1 MNSNLKKIIED
12 IQITRYY
19 SLTSS
24 LSCPEWAHGIE
35 EVGYPGEMYLKEL
48 TSMVYP
54 YCWRG
59 LCFSYLSKN
68 SKDRHNFFSILLETL
83 IEPIESY
90 SFSYENKDEI
100 FNISHACLT
109 EILATKL
116 SSYIKIEEDLEVKQH
131 LQAIK
136 DNFGDYHKKKHQLNC
151 FISDIEFS
159 EIKNFNHKDIVIF
172 DCLKYISAQEI
183 NLNKIEDWYQNFE
196 KLHQMKLRKEVIP
209 IFQITKKTLY
219 HCYMIDLLTIIYL
232 EKKINTNFSEEL
244 MNSTIDA
251 LTTLGKL
258 RFIRKYH
265 KKQLVILDNAVEK
278 MSNSAQNPIISK
290 IVNVFGRLRKSIDE
304 IVDEIPI
311 K

>member
-12 IQITRYY
+12 KQISRYY
-19 SLTSS
+19 SRISS
-24 LSCPEWAHGIE
+24 LSCPEWAYGIE
-35 EVGYPGEMYLKEL
+35 EVGYPGEIYLKEL

-59 LCFSYLSKN
+59 LCFSYLSIN
-68 SKDRHNFFSILLETL
+68 NKDKHNFFSILLETL

-109 EILATKL
+109 EILAAKL

-131 LQAIK
+131 LQTIK

-159 EIKNFNHKDIVIF
+159 EIKNFNYKDIAIF
-172 DCLKYISAQEI
+172 DYLKYISTQEI
-183 NLNKIEDWYQNFE
+183 NLNKIENWYENFE
-196 KLHQMKLRKEVIP
+196 KLHQMKLRKEVIR
-209 IFQITKKTLY
+209 IFQNTKKALY
-219 HCYMIDLLTIIYL
+219 HCYMIDLLTVIYL
-232 EKKINTNFSEEL
+232 EKKINTNFSEKL
-244 MNSTIDA
+244 MNSIFEA

-258 RFIRKYH
+258 LFIREHH
-265 KKQLVILDNAVEK
+265 KKQLAILDNAVEK

-290 IVNVFGRLRKSIDE
+290 VVNVFVRLRKSIDE
-304 IVDEIPI
+304 IGDETPM
-311 K
+311 